1 MERGLGLLYFIL
13 SHNGGTRRGKYFL
26 GWLRTTTIDIVQLW
40 AFVSL
45 SQVVYISLC
54 YECKYKPANGG
65 AKWRRTNPPAGPNE
79 NEAWA
84 F

>member
-1 MERGLGLLYFIL
+1 MGVCVTFTGCE
-13 SHNGGTRRGKYFL
+13 
-26 GWLRTTTIDIVQLW
+26 V
-40 AFVSL
+40 
-45 SQVVYISLC
+45 SLC

-65 AKWRRTNPPAGPNE
+65 AKWRKTNPPAGPNE